1 MRVSQS
7 SDSLGKHAIVVGGG
21 IAGLLAA
28 RVLADHFEQV
38 SLIERDHY
46 PQEPVLRPGVPQ
58 GHHIHVLLLRGQQ
71 ILENL
76 FPGIMDKLLAQGA
89 VKCDFA
95 DDYIYR
101 VWSGW
106 LPQAPSRL
114 QGYTCTRLLIEWQ
127 VLQELLK
134 DERVQIIEGH
144 EVVGLV
150 ASNDK
155 QAVTGVRLRERTRTV
170 PVDSEITQIS
180 ADLVVDASGRSSH
193 AGQWLEALGYEPP
206 TEEVVNA
213 FLGYATR
220 RYAPPVDLQRTWKG
234 MGIFSNPPENLR
246 LGVIWPIEGDCW
258 MVGLMGAG
266 KDYPSTEEDAFL
278 EFTKGLSDIALYEA
292 VKDAHPLSP
301 IYGYRQTENRLRH
314 FERLKRQPEGFV
326 VLGDACCAFNP
337 VYGQGMSVA
346 ALGAVAL
353 DESIRHTEGRGLMG
367 LPRDFQ
373 RKLAQ
378 VNELP
383 WQLATA
389 SDYRVPNVEGGKLDW
404 ATKLQHRYFD
414 GITSLLPTEKAVGE
428 TFADVVHMVQPP
440 TALFHPAFVMKVLM
454 HGQGHKP
461 ASTVAATPKSEE
473 YP

>member
-1 MRVSQS
+1 M
-7 SDSLGKHAIVVGGG
+7 
-21 IAGLLAA
+21 AGLLAV
-28 RVLADHFEQV
+28 RVLANHFERV
-38 SLIERDHY
+38 TLIERDHY
-46 PQEPVLRPGVPQ
+46 PQEPVFRPGVPQ
-58 GHHIHVLLLRGQQ
+58 GHHIHILMARGQQ

-76 FPGIMDKLLAQGA
+76 FPGIVDKLLARGA
-89 VKCDFA
+89 IRCDFLE
-95 DDYIYR
+95 DYIYHFA
-101 VWSGW
+101 SGW
-106 LPQAPSRL
+106 LPQMPSHL
-114 QGYTCTRLLIEWQ
+114 KGYTCTRLLIEWQ
-127 VLQELLK
+127 VRQELLK

-144 EVVGLV
+144 EVVDLV
-150 ASNDK
+150 ASSDK
-155 QAVTGVRLRERTRTV
+155 QAVTGVRLRERTRAA
-170 PVDSEITQIS
+170 PVDSEIAQIS

-193 AGQWLEALGYEPP
+193 AGQWLEALDYEPP

-234 MGIFSNPPENLR
+234 MAIFSDPPQNLR
-246 LGVIWPIEGDCW
+246 LGVIWPIEGECW

-353 DESIRHTEGRGLMG
+353 DESIRQNKGSGLRGLPG
-367 LPRDFQ
+367 DFQ
-373 RKLAQ
+373 RKLAR
-378 VNELP
+378 VNEGP

-389 SDYRVPNVEGGKLDW
+389 SDYRVPSVEGGKLDW
-404 ATKLQHRYFD
+404 ATKLQHRYLD
-414 GITSLLPTEKAVGE
+414 GITELLPTDEAVHE
-428 TFADVVHMVQPP
+428 TFVDVIHMIQPA
-440 TALFHPAFVMKVLM
+440 TSLFNLAFIMKVLT
-454 HGQGHKP
+454 HGLGRKP
-461 ASTVAATPKSEE
+461 ASMAITSAEGLVGRGNNVKGT
-473 YP
+473 